1 MNQIKP
7 LDQVLPIG
15 ADAHNHVTKV
25 VNKFGSRDS
34 ILYKLKEFSSSVPDF
49 RRSDKG
55 NIRHKLDDIIMLMIL
70 GRASGCIGRA
80 EIIEFGKHNLNKF
93 RKMGMLRNGVPS
105 EATLCRVDNGI
116 DDLVMADRMRWF
128 VEAFH
133 GKLLRSGCGKEI
145 ICVDG
150 KAERGTVQ
158 DNGRNPDIVSAY
170 SYNTGITLAT
180 EACREKSNEVKA
192 VPQLIDKIN
201 ISGKIVTADAMSMQK
216 DIIDRIRK
224 KGGDFLIE
232 LKANQ
237 RSLRYG
243 VEDRLKELT
252 PVYCPELGHGRIE
265 TRTYR
270 VFDGLEIIA
279 DKEKWGGNM
288 TIIEYEADTVRKSS
302 GVHTLEKRLYVSS
315 LPANTPALGYV
326 EEKKKERKEGLSA
339 NYVLTIARKID
350 NNVSRWLLTSDK
362 AEKNDLDESCRKM
375 IAGLNAQIRK
385 TSVQDKNLRDAIAI
399 FRKAEQFYQA
409 SCKRQEEGH
418 SQNVK
423 P

>member
-252 PVYCPELGHGRIE
+252 PVYSYVGGPELGHGRIE

-315 LPANTPALGYV
+315 LPANTPALG
-326 EEKKKERKEGLSA
+326 SI
-339 NYVLTIARKID
+339 VLPFSKI
-350 NNVSRWLLTSDK
+350 
-362 AEKNDLDESCRKM
+362 
-375 IAGLNAQIRK
+375 
-385 TSVQDKNLRDAIAI
+385 
-399 FRKAEQFYQA
+399 
-409 SCKRQEEGH
+409 RQT
-418 SQNVK
+418 V
-423 P
+423 

>member
-133 GKLLRSGCGKEI
+133 GKPDVGIGSCRNLRH
-145 ICVDG
+145 
-150 KAERGTVQ
+150 AE
-158 DNGRNPDIVSAY
+158 
-170 SYNTGITLAT
+170 
-180 EACREKSNEVKA
+180 
-192 VPQLIDKIN
+192 
-201 ISGKIVTADAMSMQK
+201 
-216 DIIDRIRK
+216 
-224 KGGDFLIE
+224 E
-232 LKANQ
+232 L
-237 RSLRYG
+237 
-243 VEDRLKELT
+243 
-252 PVYCPELGHGRIE
+252 
-265 TRTYR
+265 
-270 VFDGLEIIA
+270 
-279 DKEKWGGNM
+279 
-288 TIIEYEADTVRKSS
+288 
-302 GVHTLEKRLYVSS
+302 S
-315 LPANTPALGYV
+315 LPARQKHKFGNPV
-326 EEKKKERKEGLSA
+326 P
-339 NYVLTIARKID
+339 D
-350 NNVSRWLLTSDK
+350 D
-362 AEKNDLDESCRKM
+362 
-375 IAGLNAQIRK
+375 
-385 TSVQDKNLRDAIAI
+385 
-399 FRKAEQFYQA
+399 FR
-409 SCKRQEEGH
+409 
-418 SQNVK
+418 
-423 P
+423 